1 MSDKYIKLS
10 DINYSLT
17 IFVSRKSIGIHPEM
31 LWKAVERHIPQVGK
45 YLLPHGRADSSWA
58 CPVMPSTDCQS
69 FKSSN
74 KVSLELPSQGGTIKR
89 KRCFSPTYT
98 VANSQTIQ
106 WSLKFIQKGGE
117 KKSLQRHPLV
127 EGTWH
132 CRKQPAQ
139 LVLNP
144 SALQLSH
151 SLTLTLVSNASIF

>member
-1 MSDKYIKLS
+1 MNFLCPIFLSFQYNVKDTGHKKFIVRIFVIFNIKLYLNSVSDKYIKLS

-31 LWKAVERHIPQVGK
+31 LWKAVESRIPQVGK
-45 YLLPHGRADSSWA
+45 YLLPHGRAESSWA

-98 VANSQTIQ
+98 VAIF
-106 WSLKFIQKGGE
+106 LGGCGFIAWVI
-117 KKSLQRHPLV
+117 LQ
-127 EGTWH
+127 
-132 CRKQPAQ
+132 QPEEF
-139 LVLNP
+139 
-144 SALQLSH
+144 
-151 SLTLTLVSNASIF
+151 I